1 MYYKTDMHAPP
12 VTVDAKFD
20 LGRLSQMFT
29 VIAPY
34 MKVYDNGTI
43 SISDRVS
50 KYLTQFIL
58 YNKTTVTFENLLL
71 HNSGLE
77 EGPITLPANAT

>member
-1 MYYKTDMHAPP
+1 MHAPP

-20 LGRLSQMFT
+20 LGHLSQMFT

-34 MKVYDNGTI
+34 MRVYDNGTLA
-43 SISDRVS
+43 ISDRVS

-58 YNKTTVTFENLLL
+58 YNKTTVTF
-71 HNSGLE
+71 
-77 EGPITLPANAT
+77 